1 VSLPIEQWRPIPGY
15 EGYYE
20 ASDQGRIRS
29 VTRSV
34 RYDNGRSRVYR
45 GQVLKPQLGPHGRYT
60 VRVSRQN
67 KSRCFTVA
75 SLVLAAFRGP
85 RPPGMECCHNDGNS
99 TNDRADN
106 LRWDTPSE
114 NSYDR
119 VRHGTHA
126 SARKTHCPRDHAL
139 APPNLIGPG
148 KKTKRRCRACRAAV
162 GVGAARLA
170 GAGRARRRGRRPG
183 HPGTGPAWSASLSRG
198 SRGASPSGAPTK
210 LKQQEKLAE
219 KMARQL
225 EHPLKD
231 PRSGGDRRQQ
241 ERRRDG
247 DPETLTERMRAAGIM
262 HDRRQG
268 DRRQKDRRT

>member
-148 KKTKRRCRACRAAV
+148 KKTKRRCRACVMAGDRVLLSEDPAKH
-162 GVGAARLA
+162 RELA
-170 GAGRARRRGRRPG
+170 DDYYRRIMNGDIPCRRPRVAQTTA
-183 HPGTGPAWSASLSRG
+183 PDRSR
-198 SRGASPSGAPTK
+198 SSTPPPSPPASP
-210 LKQQEKLAE
+210 QRQESYS
-219 KMARQL
+219 
-225 EHPLKD
+225 P
-231 PRSGGDRRQQ
+231 SSWRRACWA
-241 ERRRDG
+241 
-247 DPETLTERMRAAGIM
+247 LTI
-262 HDRRQG
+262 
-268 DRRQKDRRT
+268 RTASAKASRPS